1 MTARP
6 PVPPV
11 VPMASAAAAQWALS
25 RGASGSRASRA
36 MAALT
41 ATASLSLEGAA
52 LVPAAAF
59 VAAIDRWQIW
69 PEERVLAE
77 HFGAEYER
85 YRAGVPRWLGPRSL
99 PPVAARG
106 ARA

>member
-11 VPMASAAAAQWALS
+11 VLLASAAAAQWALS

-41 ATASLSLEGAA
+41 ATASLPLEGT
-52 LVPAAAF
+52 AF
-59 VAAIDRWQIW
+59 VAAIDRWQIR